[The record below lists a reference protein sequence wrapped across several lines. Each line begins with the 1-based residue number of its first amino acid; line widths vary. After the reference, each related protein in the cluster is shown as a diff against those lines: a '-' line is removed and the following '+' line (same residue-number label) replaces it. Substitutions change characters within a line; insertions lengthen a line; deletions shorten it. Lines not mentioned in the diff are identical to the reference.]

1 MENDKCKLNKGIQSL
16 LEEIEKEMKV
26 RLETF
31 YPEGFNLCGNMDKL
45 KLQTNDQKLANYGR
59 GTVFDIPE
67 NIRFIRTSSYWDIN
81 VGSFLDNTWNFFDF
95 LETPNLW
102 LRCRKRFF
110 VQKNYP
116 HISGS

>member
-1 MENDKCKLNKGIQSL
+1 
-16 LEEIEKEMKV
+16 MKV

-81 VGSFLDNTWNFFDF
+81 VGSFLDNTWNFFDENWEGLGACCWDHESF
-95 LETPNLW
+95 YVKAHLLLLLQP
-102 LRCRKRFF
+102 
-110 VQKNYP
+110 
-116 HISGS
+116 S

>member
-1 MENDKCKLNKGIQSL
+1 
-16 LEEIEKEMKV
+16 MKV

-67 NIRFIRTSSYWDIN
+67 NIRRIWRGVTARSLNSSAISSGVIN
-81 VGSFLDNTWNFFDF
+81 NQ
-95 LETPNLW
+95 
-102 LRCRKRFF
+102 RRR
-110 VQKNYP
+110 
-116 HISGS
+116 